1 MNAYFDVFFDPYR
14 PHFFFDSICLLKTD
28 AERCD
33 SWKKLMKRRENEPR
47 LGAVSSLGIQ
57 VVINFRSGWTHCTPW
72 RVYLKSFCSTFFHVC
87 NSHTRTHKKADR
99 WTVSDSYDLVS
110 LHLVSKKFSKLAHDN
125 ELWKKLVVKS
135 SFSPAA
141 GRRRE
146 FLTGIP
152 ASISDP
158 TVAQL
163 RAAARSAARSVAA
176 NGTSTDC
183 KSPDRTPTGTRHG
196 RKPSGYC
203 SVKERSSQGEDL
215 NFYHEYIAR
224 HSPLSLSWLQS
235 PDEPETRVKHEIR
248 GIGLVGNY
256 GETVIAPLDND
267 SVCLWSVGHDEDG
280 SKKSNGRIMARS
292 KPGILS
298 ADGRPKTSII
308 PNPWEPETP
317 WREAIVENV
326 SVDKF
331 NNKAYFAVQSGLNEV
346 DLETLQPV
354 SHWKFP
360 SPICAL
366 SEISHTDPLT
376 VATTASLHVHDQRSP
391 QHIFSDARAST
402 RLDSCPVNP
411 SKKPNDFHRLLS
423 SDKATHAPLIQSPL
437 SIVHLHSS
445 QTIHVAGRF
454 PSILTFD
461 RRTFPRIH
469 STIHSGAR
477 LSSLTSTSSP
487 EADTLIACGEYKGKG
502 SLELYHRPIS
512 ESSSPPISSYQN
524 RTSAARSKILSVAP
538 HGNRIVFCDGDG
550 MLKWV
555 ENDGSTLVRRWN
567 INSFSQYETPR
578 GLFGGPS
585 EAGESDV
592 ARKIMPLNESSKSEL
607 AIWTGEKIGIVG
619 FRKKPRFGPWDE
631 EVEENEEVR
640 SRKESEGVYEGR
652 MRKALERQADEVRFI
667 RGLGFGI

>member
-1 MNAYFDVFFDPYR
+1 M
-14 PHFFFDSICLLKTD
+14 
-28 AERCD
+28 
-33 SWKKLMKRRENEPR
+33 
-47 LGAVSSLGIQ
+47 
-57 VVINFRSGWTHCTPW
+57 
-72 RVYLKSFCSTFFHVC
+72 
-87 NSHTRTHKKADR
+87 
-99 WTVSDSYDLVS
+99 
-110 LHLVSKKFSKLAHDN
+110 
-125 ELWKKLVVKS
+125 
-135 SFSPAA
+135 
-141 GRRRE
+141 
-146 FLTGIP
+146 
-152 ASISDP
+152 
-158 TVAQL
+158 
-163 RAAARSAARSVAA
+163 
-176 NGTSTDC
+176 STD
-183 KSPDRTPTGTRHG
+183 TRG
-196 RKPSGYC
+196 SQESSDCYSDEK
-203 SVKERSSQGEDL
+203 RSSRGEDL

-224 HSPLSLSWLQS
+224 HSPLSLSWLRS
-235 PDEPETRVKHEIR
+235 PDEPETRIKHEIR
-248 GIGLVGNY
+248 GIGLAGNY
-256 GETVIAPLDND
+256 GETVVAPLDND
-267 SVCLWSVGHDEDG
+267 SVCLWSVGHDDNG
-280 SKKSNGRIMARS
+280 SKKSSGRIMARS
-292 KPGILS
+292 KAGILS
-298 ADGRPKTSII
+298 ADGRPKASRTL
-308 PNPWEPETP
+308 NPWEPETP

-376 VATTASLHVHDQRSP
+376 VATTASLHVHDQRSS
-391 QHIFSDARAST
+391 QHIFPDARAST
-402 RLDSCPVNP
+402 RLDSFPVNT
-411 SKKPNDFHRLLS
+411 SEKPNDFHRLFS
-423 SDKATHAPLIQSPL
+423 NDTTAHAPLIQSPL

-477 LSSLTSTSSP
+477 LSSLTFTSSLK
-487 EADTLIACGEYKGKG
+487 ADTLIACGEYKGKG
-502 SLELYHRPIS
+502 SLELYHRPIPS
-512 ESSSPPISSYQN
+512 ESSSSSPISSYQN
-524 RTSAARSKILSVAP
+524 RTSAARSKILSVTP

-585 EAGESDV
+585 EVGESDV
-592 ARKIMPLNESSKSEL
+592 ARKIMPLDGSSKSEL

-619 FRKKPRFGPWDE
+619 FGKKARFGPWDE
-631 EVEENEEVR
+631 EVEDEDEDVR

-652 MRKALERQADEVRFI
+652 MRRALERQADEVRFI
-667 RGLGFGI
+667 RGLGFGF

>member
-1 MNAYFDVFFDPYR
+1 M
-14 PHFFFDSICLLKTD
+14 
-28 AERCD
+28 ER
-33 SWKKLMKRRENEPR
+33 LPEELR
-47 LGAVSSLGIQ
+47 LHIL
-57 VVINFRSGWTHCTPW
+57 
-72 RVYLKSFCSTFFHVC
+72 SFLDC
-87 NSHTRTHKKADR
+87 
-99 WTVSDSYDLVS
+99 YDLLP
-110 LHLVSKKFSKLAHDN
+110 LHLVSKHFSRLAHDN
-125 ELWKKLVVKS
+125 RLWKELVVKN
-135 SFSPAA
+135 SFSSAV

-152 ASISDP
+152 AWISDP
-158 TVAQL
+158 TTVVQL
-163 RAAARSAARSVAA
+163 RAAARSAARSVAGNDDDHA
-176 NGTSTDC
+176 STGRKFPDQ
-183 KSPDRTPTGTRHG
+183 KSMDTRH
-196 RKPSGYC
+196 RQKPGDCYSD
-203 SVKERSSQGEDL
+203 KKRSSQGEDL
-215 NFYHEYIAR
+215 NYYHEYIAR
-224 HSPLSLSWLQS
+224 HSPLSLSWLKS
-235 PDEPETRVKHEIR
+235 PDEPGTRFKHELR
-248 GIGLVGNY
+248 GIGLVGTF
-256 GETVIAPLDND
+256 GETVIAPLDNN

-280 SKKSNGRIMARS
+280 SKTSNGRILARS
-292 KPGILS
+292 KSGILS
-298 ADGRPKTSII
+298 ADGQSRTL
-308 PNPWEPETP
+308 NPWDSETP
-317 WREAIVENV
+317 WREAIVESV

-360 SPICAL
+360 ASICAL
-366 SEISHTDPLT
+366 SEISHADPLT
-376 VATTASLHVHDQRSP
+376 VATTASLHIHDQRSP
-391 QHIFSDARAST
+391 QHTFPDTRAST
-402 RLDSCPVNP
+402 RLDSCPVNT

-423 SDKATHAPLIQSPL
+423 NHTATHAPLIQSPL

-502 SLELYHRPIS
+502 SLELYHRPTRS
-512 ESSSPPISSYQN
+512 ASTTSPPTISSHQN

-567 INSFSQYETPR
+567 INSFSQHETPR
-578 GLFGGPS
+578 GLFGGPA
-585 EAGESDV
+585 EAGESHV
-592 ARKIMPLNESSKSEL
+592 ARKIVPLNGSSKSEL

-619 FRKKPRFGPWDE
+619 FRKRARFGPWDE
-631 EVEENEEVR
+631 EEGVGVGVGDEDAR
-640 SRKESEGVYEGR
+640 TRKESEGVYEGR
-652 MRKALERQADEVRFI
+652 MRRALERQADEVRFV
-667 RGLGFGI
+667 RGLGFGV